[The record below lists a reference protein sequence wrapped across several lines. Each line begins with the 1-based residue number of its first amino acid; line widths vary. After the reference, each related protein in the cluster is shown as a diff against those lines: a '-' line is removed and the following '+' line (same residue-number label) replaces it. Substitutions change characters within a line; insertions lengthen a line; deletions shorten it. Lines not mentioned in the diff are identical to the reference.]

1 MRLSRKGETMK
12 RHKIQLP
19 LIFTLVLAASAV
31 SLAGCASAPTIRADV
46 TPGGAALVM
55 KASNF
60 AFDPNM
66 VSVHGTGVV
75 MVTIT
80 NTSGTGHNITVD
92 DPKGKVITSVEI
104 PPNATVNA
112 QISFSTPGDYY
123 FFCNH
128 PFHASF
134 GMKGHFIVSGS

>member
-1 MRLSRKGETMK
+1 MK

-75 MVTIT
+75 TVTIT

-92 DPKGKVITSVEI
+92 DPKGKGNHQRGNTAECNGERPDQHSQPLGTTTSS
-104 PPNATVNA
+104 AT
-112 QISFSTPGDYY
+112 IRSTP
-123 FFCNH
+123 
-128 PFHASF
+128 
-134 GMKGHFIVSGS
+134 VSA